1 LNLADAKKKLTELN
15 DSLQTK
21 CSNLS
26 LSLDYVYNHKTGS
39 TLKLYHSF
47 NNPGSDG
54 PYSLVLC
61 LYKGNHCISSITI
74 KIDGIKLVINSRTHT
89 DYERRK
95 YNILLRSI
103 IIILSEHI
111 SKDIKYIISIA
122 INQVSAYIMMQYF
135 GGKLYNTYGD
145 DENELEFLKFSEERG
160 MPLYEP
166 DTNYKNLFD
175 LYKYKFKTLTI
186 AVEVNPK
193 NIEKADTKFND
204 LVRGISQI
212 TQITCP
218 EVFTN

>member
-1 LNLADAKKKLTELN
+1 
-15 DSLQTK
+15 
-21 CSNLS
+21 
-26 LSLDYVYNHKTGS
+26 
-39 TLKLYHSF
+39 
-47 NNPGSDG
+47 
-54 PYSLVLC
+54 
-61 LYKGNHCISSITI
+61 
-74 KIDGIKLVINSRTHT
+74 
-89 DYERRK
+89 
-95 YNILLRSI
+95 
-103 IIILSEHI
+103 
-111 SKDIKYIISIA
+111 
-122 INQVSAYIMMQYF
+122 MMQYF